1 MEECSG
7 LKTGARRTMA
17 AKPKVV
23 KNTEEKQISA
33 AVRTMAVLEALSEG
47 GSFTFDALVEKVG
60 LAKPTLFR
68 FLKTLKSLGYVLQ
81 HEDSRYSLSLKM
93 LTVGS
98 KALGAME
105 LHDASRPVIKRL
117 AKYFKET
124 VHLAILMDAKVVY
137 IQKVESVHTIRM
149 YSTIG
154 KQAPLHCTSL
164 GKALLAWNPDREKI
178 VKKLELVPYT
188 RNTIVTSK
196 SLLAELDAIRELGYS
211 TDNEE
216 HEPDIRCIGAPVF
229 DYSGS
234 VIAAVSVAWPV
245 YRYKPE
251 EEPKN
256 AATIMAAAKEISTLM
271 GYEAE

>member
-1 MEECSG
+1 
-7 LKTGARRTMA
+7 MA
-17 AKPKVV
+17 ANPKAK
-23 KNTEEKQISA
+23 KNSNEKQISA

-47 GSFTFDALVEKVG
+47 GFYAFDTLVEKVG

-68 FLKTLKSLGYVLQ
+68 FLKTLKSLGYIVQ

-98 KALGAME
+98 KALGSMD

-117 AKYFKET
+117 AKHFQET

-137 IQKVESVHTIRM
+137 IQKVESIHTIRM

-164 GKALLAWNPDREKI
+164 GKALLAWQPDRDQI
-178 VKKLELVPYT
+178 IKKLDLVPYT
-188 RNTIVTSK
+188 RNTIVTRK
-196 SLLAELDAIRELGYS
+196 ALITELNAIRERGYS

-245 YRYKPE
+245 YRHKPE
-251 EEPKN
+251 DEAKN
-256 AATIMAAAKEISTLM
+256 AATVMEAAGEISKLM
-271 GYEAE
+271 GYEAI